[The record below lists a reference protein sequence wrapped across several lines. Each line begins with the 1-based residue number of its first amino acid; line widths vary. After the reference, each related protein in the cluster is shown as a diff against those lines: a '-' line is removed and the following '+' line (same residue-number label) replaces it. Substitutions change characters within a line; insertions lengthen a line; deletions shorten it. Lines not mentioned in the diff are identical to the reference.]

1 VVVVLVVLEVLG
13 DVLVVEVETDTVS
26 ATSVDDGDAVSPDVH
41 EATNDT
47 VARMR
52 RTARG
57 DRKAFMGEP
66 TLRPETSGLE
76 IPRFDVIAFDADDT
90 LWHSE
95 DGFHAAENTFREL
108 LTPFVADGVD
118 LRAAL
123 VATERANLST
133 YGYGV
138 KAFGLSML
146 ETSLSVSQGRVTAD
160 VMERLLAIVRELL
173 LAPVRLLPG
182 VAEVII
188 DLARDHRVAVITKGD
203 LVHQTRKVSTS
214 GIAHLFDHVEIVLEK
229 DPETYVRVLREF
241 DVEPHRFCMV
251 GNSVKSDVLPVLEI
265 GGHAVHVPYHVLW
278 ELERAEHPVGHGRF
292 GEVENIS
299 EVPDWVRHGSE

>member
-1 VVVVLVVLEVLG
+1 MVVVVVLVV
-13 DVLVVEVETDTVS
+13 VLVVLDVVLVGDEGELVVTAMSVS
-26 ATSVDDGDAVSPDVH
+26 VGDAVSPDAH
-41 EATNDT
+41 DATIND
-47 VARMR
+47 VASRIR
-52 RTARG
+52 AVRG
-57 DRKAFMGEP
+57 DRKSFMGEP
-66 TLRPETSGLE
+66 TLRPEAS
-76 IPRFDVIAFDADDT
+76 RFDVVAFDADDT

-95 DGFHAAENTFREL
+95 DGFHAAENTFLEL

-146 ETSLSVSQGRVTAD
+146 EAALSVSQGRVTAE

-214 GIAHLFDHVEIVLEK
+214 GISHLFDHVEIVLEK

-241 DVEPHRFCMV
+241 DVEPHRFCMI

-292 GEVENIS
+292 GEVVNIS
-299 EVPDWVRHGSE
+299 EVPAWVRHGSE

>member
-1 VVVVLVVLEVLG
+1 VVVVVVLVV
-13 DVLVVEVETDTVS
+13 VLVVLDVVLVGDEGELVVTTR
-26 ATSVDDGDAVSPDVH
+26 SVVDGDAASPDAH
-41 EATNDT
+41 DAIIND
-47 VARMR
+47 VAS
-52 RTARG
+52 RTRAVRG
-57 DRKAFMGEP
+57 DRKSFMGEP
-66 TLRPETSGLE
+66 NLRRDRT
-76 IPRFDVIAFDADDT
+76 RFDVIAFDADDT

-95 DGFHAAENTFREL
+95 DGFHAAEKTFQEL

-118 LRAAL
+118 VRAAL

-146 ETSLSVSQGRVTAD
+146 EAALSVSQGRVSAE

>member
-1 VVVVLVVLEVLG
+1 LGNGGNVVVVVVLVV
-13 DVLVVEVETDTVS
+13 VLVVLDVVLVGDEGELVVT
-26 ATSVDDGDAVSPDVH
+26 AMSVAVGDAVSPDAH
-41 EATNDT
+41 DATIND
-47 VARMR
+47 VASRVR
-52 RTARG
+52 AVRG
-57 DRKAFMGEP
+57 DRKSFMGEP
-66 TLRPETSGLE
+66 TLRPEAS
-76 IPRFDVIAFDADDT
+76 RFDVIAFDADDT

-95 DGFHAAENTFREL
+95 DGFHAAENTFLEL

-146 ETSLSVSQGRVTAD
+146 EAALSVSQGRVTAE

-241 DVEPHRFCMV
+241 DVEPHRFCMI
-251 GNSVKSDVLPVLEI
+251 GNSVKSDVAARV
-265 GGHAVHVPYHVLW
+265 A
-278 ELERAEHPVGHGRF
+278 A
-292 GEVENIS
+292 S
-299 EVPDWVRHGSE
+299 